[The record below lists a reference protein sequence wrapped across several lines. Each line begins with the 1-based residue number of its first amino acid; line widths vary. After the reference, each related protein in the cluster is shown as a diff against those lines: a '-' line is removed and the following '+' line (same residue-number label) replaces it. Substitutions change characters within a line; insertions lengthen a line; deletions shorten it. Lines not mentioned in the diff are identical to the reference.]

1 MSRTYLIGGM
11 VYDSTGHSAT
21 DSVKTVNRLRF
32 SMNSFDVRRK
42 LSKKRAFACAVNIM
56 DEKILVLGGLT
67 DVGGGLEESGEMVVG
82 GGSVPDMIHPRSET
96 VPAST

>member
-32 SMNSFDVRRK
+32 
-42 LSKKRAFACAVNIM
+42 C
-56 DEKILVLGGLT
+56 
-67 DVGGGLEESGEMVVG
+67 
-82 GGSVPDMIHPRSET
+82 MIQANFNKT
-96 VPAST
+96 